1 MRYGWLTGFVLHLIT
16 GVMATAA
23 HYGVMWLL
31 LQTGLVSLYATSIGF
46 IFGAVTRFF
55 LSYFHVFSSQAAI
68 PMAMGK
74 FIFALSVQ
82 LACNGLLLTQFHK
95 FVSIW
100 EAQVVTTVIL
110 TIFTY
115 IAHRL
120 WVFR

>member
-1 MRYGWLTGFVLHLIT
+1 MHLVT

-31 LQTGLVSLYATSIGF
+31 LRTGLVSLYATSIGF
-46 IFGAVTRFF
+46 VFGAVARFF
-55 LSYFHVFSSQAAI
+55 LSYFHVFSSEAAI

-95 FVSIW
+95 YVSIW
-100 EAQVVTTVIL
+100 EAQVITTIIL